1 MQKVLIIGLG
11 GSGGKTLA
19 FLMDEL
25 KVRLGDG
32 WDGRLP
38 ECWKFVHI
46 DVPAVSDGQG
56 SNLASSVASQGGTYA
71 GLASAGV
78 PYSNYDTAAM
88 QVLQNQNPSALD
100 LAARW
105 RPQPSAADA
114 IAVAGGAGAF
124 RAVGRMVTVAKAS
137 GIYAAL
143 KSAVTD
149 LSSQEANSA
158 LSKLNIQL
166 GVDDDGQNSEPLV
179 FIVSSLAGGSGAS
192 MVLDVADMVRGLS
205 VSQGFSGQHSAAFLY
220 TADVFASLGIKSGGP
235 GSLATIS
242 ELISAMNRQTETWT
256 AKEWE
261 ALGIGQAAVPGD
273 EVKGRGPAAIFPV
286 GAKSQGIPFGDTPED
301 VYRGFSRMLA
311 PLFID
316 ANIQN
321 DFYAYVTVN
330 MLNQILAAGDTTGLA
345 KDPITGDIKP
355 AHFSGWGSAVLTMG
369 RERYTEYASQ
379 RVAREAVEVLVNG
392 FVDEDFLQKKINLQ
406 QAVQRSVDAVYP
418 QFLEIAG
425 LQAVKAADSMPL
437 VNQIVTPG
445 IKNGFASARSM
456 QVASEFNGRSGEITA
471 GALGNFFNRNMQE
484 IKSAAATEGLKAIS
498 SWSVDVQRNL
508 EDAFLNISAQ
518 RGIRVAVDCLKTLNA
533 DLNRI
538 QLDLDTKVASAPPT
552 LEPTLQQGI
561 AAARKLDK
569 SPIVGGGG
577 FAANF
582 IQVYGQ
588 ELGKQVVRDACTSL
602 SLILADFSKN
612 FITVL
617 ADSANKVLAE
627 LEFELNRNAKSVV
640 TAAYREAPVCQWP
653 ADGSSVPQHF
663 NPAINEVLI
672 DGVTKFPAFFETH
685 VAQAVAPI
693 VGNTVREAARQIIT
707 RTRLD
712 KKETGDGFEN
722 VVGWNWKRTP
732 LDSHPNINR
741 TRKWQPK
748 ELSALDGQPQSAAA
762 FELHLGHKDVISHAR
777 TWTALPACP
786 FRQHSDEG
794 IASWLSP
801 AVPLS
806 SQESTEREQLF
817 DQKFRQAINLAS
829 PLVEIDNAA
838 VQTIHGADKVGNVY
852 SFSAVPL
859 DISHPSLAALLT
871 SWATTPTGAVNAPA
885 LRAAA
890 SAATDKGEI
899 FIQGKTASPYLPIVF
914 KSLTEPIRNEWS
926 SAIAGATTSQFW
938 QWRRARPLRHFV
950 PLSQRNLLAF
960 VQGWV
965 VGRITG
971 QIQLVDAN
979 DGTGSKTVKVQDPR
993 DGGWLEFPRKLLGVN
1008 QLGVPMA
1015 APGADES
1022 AWNVPAAIL
1031 ESLPLAMAQCQ
1042 GLELGPI
1049 KPYMAVIQLGT
1060 SLKIKPEGNEP
1071 VGGPGN
1077 IMNPLDIWFAKGPSA
1092 GFEPQI
1098 KSAQGA
1104 TPEERRTNAT
1114 NWLGSIDTYM
1124 QNLVNASVTP
1134 GNFWT
1139 INREYEIAPEISS
1152 ACKSVIRE
1160 LARTDLGTSIDGAT
1174 MVATSGGAA
1183 SAADAAV
1190 SGGEAVEG

>member
-25 KVRLGDG
+25 KVRLGDN

-46 DVPAVSDGQG
+46 DVPAETDIVGPQ
-56 SNLASSVASQGGTYA
+56 LASPVSSQGGTYA
-71 GLASAGV
+71 GLAGVGV
-78 PYSNYDTAAM
+78 PYSNYDKSAM
-88 QVLQNQNPSALD
+88 DVLQSQNPSALD

-105 RPQPSAADA
+105 RPEPNRADA
-114 IAVAGGAGAF
+114 IAVSGGAGAY

-143 KSAVTD
+143 RNAIEA
-149 LSSQEANSA
+149 LSSVSANDDLTK
-158 LSKLNIQL
+158 LSNQL
-166 GVDDDGQNSEPLV
+166 GAPVATTNGKPLV
-179 FIVSSLAGGSGAS
+179 FMVSSLAGGSGAS
-192 MVLDVADMVRGLS
+192 MVLDVADMLRGLTG
-205 VSQGFSGQHSAAFLY
+205 QNGFDGEHTAAFLY
-220 TADVFASLGIKSGGP
+220 TADVFASLGISSGGP

-242 ELISAMNRQTETWT
+242 ELISAMNRQGESWN

-261 ALGIGQAAVPGD
+261 ALGIGAASVPTAQ
-273 EVKGRGPAAIFPV
+273 GRGPHMIFPV
-286 GAKSQGIPFGDTPED
+286 GAKAQGIPFGETPED
-301 VYRGFSRMLA
+301 VFRGFSRMLA
-311 PLFID
+311 PLLID
-316 ANIQN
+316 DHIQN
-321 DFYAYVTVN
+321 EFYAYMMVN
-330 MLNQILAAGDTTGLA
+330 GLSAIMAAGDSTGLA

-379 RVAREAVEVLVNG
+379 RVAREAVEILVNG

-406 QAVQRSVDAVYP
+406 QAVQRSVEAVYP

-425 LQAVKAADSMPL
+425 LTAIKAADAMPL
-437 VNQIVTPG
+437 VNQIVTPAV
-445 IKNGFASARSM
+445 KNAFASARSM
-456 QVASEFNGRSGEITA
+456 QVAAEFNGRSGEITA

-484 IKSAAATEGLKAIS
+484 IKSSATTEGLKAIA
-498 SWSVDVQRNL
+498 SWSVDVQRDL

-533 DLNRI
+533 DLNRV
-538 QLDLDTKVASAPPT
+538 QLDLDTKVASVPPS

-569 SPIVGGGG
+569 SPIPGGGG
-577 FAANF
+577 FAGNF

-617 ADSANKVLAE
+617 MDSANKVLAE
-627 LEFELNRNAKSVV
+627 LEYELNRNAKSVV

-653 ADGSSVPQHF
+653 ADGGSVPQHF
-663 NPAINEVLI
+663 NPAVNEVLI
-672 DGVTKFPAFFETH
+672 DGVTKFPAYFDTH
-685 VAQAVAPI
+685 VAQAVSPI
-693 VGNTVREAARQIIT
+693 VGDTLREAARQTIT
-707 RTRLD
+707 RTRLE
-712 KKETGDGFEN
+712 KKATGSGFEN

-748 ELSALDGQPQSAAA
+748 ELSALDGQPQSAAS
-762 FELHLGHKDVISHAR
+762 FELHLGHKDVINHAR
-777 TWTALPACP
+777 TWTHLPACP

-794 IASWLSP
+794 ISAWLSP

-806 SQESTEREQLF
+806 SQESAERQQLF
-817 DQKFRQAINLAS
+817 DQMFRQAINLAS

-838 VQTIHGADKVGNVY
+838 VQAIHGANAQGNIY
-852 SFSAVPL
+852 SFSSVPL
-859 DISHPSLAALLT
+859 DITHPTLAALLT
-871 SWATTPTGAVNAPA
+871 SWATSPTGPQNSAA
-885 LRAAA
+885 LRASA

-899 FIQGKTASPYLPIVF
+899 FIQGKTASPYVPIVF

-926 SAIAGATTSQFW
+926 NAIANGTTAQFW
-938 QWRRARPLRHFV
+938 QWRRARSLRHFV
-950 PLSQRNLLAF
+950 PFSQRNLQAF

-971 QIQLVDAN
+971 QIQLVEAN
-979 DGTGSKTVKVQDPR
+979 DGSGSKVVKVQDPR
-993 DGGWLEFPRKLLGVN
+993 DNSWVEFPRKLLGVS

-1042 GLELGPI
+1042 GLDLAPI
-1049 KPYMAVIQLGT
+1049 KPYLAVIALGT
-1060 SLKIKPEGNEP
+1060 SLKIKPIGNEP
-1071 VGGPGN
+1071 VGGAGN
-1077 IMNPLDIWFAKGPSA
+1077 IMNPLDIWFANGPSA

-1098 KSAQGA
+1098 KGAQGA
-1104 TPEERRTNAT
+1104 TNEERRTNAT
-1114 NWLGSIDTYM
+1114 NWLTSIDGYM
-1124 QNLVNASVTP
+1124 QNLINASVTP

-1174 MVATSGGAA
+1174 MVATAGSTANTN
-1183 SAADAAV
+1183 DAAV

>member
-25 KVRLGDG
+25 KVRLGDN

-105 RPQPSAADA
+105 RPTPNQADA

-143 KSAVTD
+143 KAAVTD
-149 LSSQEANSA
+149 LSSTSANRD
-158 LSKLNIQL
+158 LSKLNVQL
-166 GVDDDGQNSEPLV
+166 GVDDEDGGEPLV

-242 ELISAMNRQTETWT
+242 ELISAMNRQTEPWT

-261 ALGIGQAAVPGD
+261 SLGIGAASVPGE

-301 VYRGFSRMLA
+301 VFRGFSRMLA

-316 ANIQN
+316 SHIQN

-379 RVAREAVEVLVNG
+379 RVAREAVEILVNG
-392 FVDEDFLQKKINLQ
+392 FVDEDFLQKKINPQ
-406 QAVQRSVDAVYP
+406 QAVQRSVEAVYP

-425 LQAVKAADSMPL
+425 LTAIKAADAMPL
-437 VNQIVTPG
+437 VNQIVTPAV
-445 IKNGFASARSM
+445 KNGFASARSM
-456 QVASEFNGRSGEITA
+456 QVAAEFNGRSGEITA

-484 IKSAAATEGLKAIS
+484 IKSSATTEGLKAIA
-498 SWSVDVQRNL
+498 SWSVDVQRDL

-533 DLNRI
+533 DLNRV
-538 QLDLDTKVASAPPT
+538 QLDLDTKVASVPPS

-569 SPIVGGGG
+569 SPIPGGGG
-577 FAANF
+577 FAGNF

-617 ADSANKVLAE
+617 MDSANKVLAE
-627 LEFELNRNAKSVV
+627 LEYELSRDARTVV

-653 ADGSSVPQHF
+653 ADGGSVPQHF

-672 DGVTKFPAFFETH
+672 DGVTKFPSFFETH
-685 VAQAVAPI
+685 VAQAVSPV
-693 VGNTVREAARQIIT
+693 VGNTLREAARQVIT

-712 KKETGDGFEN
+712 KKESGSGFEN

-748 ELSALDGQPQSAAA
+748 ELSALDGQPQSAAS
-762 FELHLGHKDVISHAR
+762 FELHLGHKDVINHAR
-777 TWTALPACP
+777 TWTHLPSCP
-786 FRQHSDEG
+786 FRQHGDEG
-794 IASWLSP
+794 IAAWLAP
-801 AVPLS
+801 TVPLS
-806 SQESTEREQLF
+806 AQESAERQQTF

-838 VQTIHGADKVGNVY
+838 VQAIHGADKVGNVY

-859 DISHPSLAALLT
+859 DITHPTLAALLT
-871 SWATTPTGAVNAPA
+871 SWATSPTGAVNGPA
-885 LRAAA
+885 LRTAA

-926 SAIAGATTSQFW
+926 SAIAGGTTAQFW

-950 PLSQRNLLAF
+950 PISQRNLQAF
-960 VQGWV
+960 IQGWV
-965 VGRITG
+965 IGRITG
-971 QIQLVDAN
+971 QIQLIEAN
-979 DGTGSKTVKVQDPR
+979 DGSGSKTVKVQDPR
-993 DGGWLEFPRKLLGVN
+993 DNSWVEFPRKLLGVD

-1015 APGADES
+1015 APGKDES

-1031 ESLPLAMAQCQ
+1031 ESLPLAIAQCQ
-1042 GLELGPI
+1042 GLDLLPI
-1049 KPYMAVIQLGT
+1049 KAYLAVIKLGT
-1060 SLKIKPEGNEP
+1060 SLKVAPIGNEP
-1071 VGGPGN
+1071 VGGAGN
-1077 IMNPLDIWFAKGPSA
+1077 IMNPLDIWFANGPSA

-1104 TPEERRTNAT
+1104 TNEERRINAT
-1114 NWLGSIDTYM
+1114 NWLTSIDGYM
-1124 QNLVNASVTP
+1124 QNLINASVTP

-1174 MVATSGGAA
+1174 MVATAGSTANTN
-1183 SAADAAV
+1183 DAAV